1 MRSRRF
7 EILLGPVSRTV
18 STFTATILPAGA
30 EHILVYWNPTAV
42 GTGTLA
48 LITYYMDELTNT
60 WFRVNGSSF
69 SLSGSSTVFIL
80 SATTLL
86 NATTNSTAAPIP
98 RRLRFYVNGGD
109 GSAWTYQL
117 NAEFIY

>member
-18 STFTATILPAGA
+18 ATYTNTILPAGA
-30 EHILVYWNPTAV
+30 EQILVYWIPTV
-42 GTGTLA
+42 LGTGSFQLA
-48 LITYYMDELTNT
+48 PYYLDELTNT
-60 WFRVNGSSF
+60 WCNANGTNF
-69 SLSGSSTVFIL
+69 TLSGSPKVYVLSST
-80 SATTLL
+80 ALL
-86 NATTNSTAAPIP
+86 NAPTNSTSAPIA
-98 RRLRFYVNGGD
+98 RRLRLLVNGGD